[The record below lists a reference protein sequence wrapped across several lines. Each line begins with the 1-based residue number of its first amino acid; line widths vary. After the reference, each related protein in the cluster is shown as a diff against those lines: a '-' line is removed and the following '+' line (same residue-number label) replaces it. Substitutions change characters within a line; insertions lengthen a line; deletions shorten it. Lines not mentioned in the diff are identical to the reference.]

1 MEHWNEAL
9 RRIEDNLDR
18 EIDVAALARVAQ
30 TSEYHFR
37 RMFSTLSGLPL
48 SEYVRR
54 RRLTQATA
62 EILDGDA
69 GVLEVAVKY
78 GYGSADAFTRA
89 FKAMH
94 GMTPSQARRPGAVL
108 RSQSRMSFH
117 LTIKGH
123 SKMQHRL
130 TELDGFRVT
139 GRMTRIP
146 IVYEGPNTAIADFTA
161 SLPDDLNDRLLAL
174 ADVEALP
181 GLLFATANQERD
193 GPNDIGATTTTR
205 SPPRPVP
212 TRSQPTSPYSRSS
225 RRPGSHFAAR
235 ARSHTRCRTCGPSRS
250 ASGSRRTPT
259 ACCPAHR
266 CSRSSTP
273 ATTAPAGAANCG
285 CRSSARTEHR
295 VAARGRRGVAR
306 QRDASCFRCME
317 FVSAK
322 PLSVTMISPPV
333 SSAPARARSSTA
345 AAT

>member
-9 RRIEDNLDR
+9 RRIEDNLDG

-94 GMTPSQARRPGAVL
+94 GMTPSEARRPGAVL

-123 SKMQHRL
+123 SDMQHRL
-130 TELDGFRVT
+130 TELDGFRIA

-146 IVYEGPNTAIADFTA
+146 IVYEGHNTAIADFTE

-181 GLLFATANQERD
+181 GLLFATANQEGD
-193 GPNDIGATTTTR
+193 GPDDSWCDYYHSVATTTPADALPDDLAVLEVEPATWIAFR
-205 SPPRPVP
+205 GEGPFPHALQNLWAESFSEWFP
-212 TRSQPTSPYSRSS
+212 SNPYRVL
-225 RRPGSHFAAR
+225 P
-235 ARSHTRCRTCGPSRS
+235 GPSLLSILDTSDDGTRG
-250 ASGSRRTPT
+250 SGELWMPVER
-259 ACCPAHR
+259 
-266 CSRSSTP
+266 
-273 ATTAPAGAANCG
+273 AN
-285 CRSSARTEHR
+285 
-295 VAARGRRGVAR
+295 
-306 QRDASCFRCME
+306 
-317 FVSAK
+317 
-322 PLSVTMISPPV
+322 
-333 SSAPARARSSTA
+333 
-345 AAT
+345 